1 MCLGELAEVV
11 RVSADD
17 TVEVDYG
24 ARRATVSLLV
34 LGEPVAVGDRVVVH
48 AGFVLERLT
57 PEEAQEAIRI
67 RAHVGAEDGAEE
79 ESP

>member
-11 RVSADD
+11 GVGAGD

-24 ARRATVSLLV
+24 GRRATVSLLV
-34 LGEPVAVGDRVVVH
+34 LGEPAAVGDWVVVH
-48 AGFVLERLT
+48 AGFVLERVT
-57 PEEAQEAIRI
+57 PEEAQEAVRI
-67 RAHVGAEDGAEE
+67 RAQGGAAVGAEE